1 MRAAVYL
8 LFHRGQ
14 QEPSFMPLYDSLPRF
29 KPCVKMRKRRV
40 GGSRL
45 LVWLAMIGVWGID
58 RLVKVL
64 VQTNFI
70 PGETLIVIPKIFHLT
85 YVLNPGAAFG
95 LMAGQT
101 WIFVVTAFLVVGGVI
116 YGQFRIS
123 RDETITRLALG
134 MIGGGALGN
143 LYDRLVIGRVVDYLD
158 FQIWPYVFNFADS
171 MIVVGAGL
179 LMLAL
184 YQEEKSK
191 DQSKDESKGEFKDQP
206 NGESITEK

>member
-1 MRAAVYL
+1 M
-8 LFHRGQ
+8 
-14 QEPSFMPLYDSLPRF
+14 
-29 KPCVKMRKRRV
+29 
-40 GGSRL
+40 

>member
-1 MRAAVYL
+1 M
-8 LFHRGQ
+8 
-14 QEPSFMPLYDSLPRF
+14 
-29 KPCVKMRKRRV
+29 
-40 GGSRL
+40 

-64 VQTNFI
+64 IQTNFI
-70 PGETLIVIPKIFHLT
+70 SGETLIVIPKVFHLT

-95 LMAGQT
+95 LMAGRT
-101 WIFVVTAFLVVGGVI
+101 WIFVGTAVLVVGGVI
-116 YGQFRIS
+116 YGQFRIPCKES
-123 RDETITRLALG
+123 LIRFAIG

-171 MIVVGAGL
+171 MIVIGAGL

-184 YQEEKSK
+184 YREEKAQGKSVL
-191 DQSKDESKGEFKDQP
+191 DE
-206 NGESITEK
+206 